1 MEVHPDA
8 ELLRLWAE
16 YEHLWRYITTAEGL
30 SDDQCDALGCK
41 ITEIEF
47 AIHDTPSH
55 TLAGLAVKAKLAAEY
70 APPRDPDRRCLH
82 DILTHL
88 AEEVQRLARSRH

>member
-1 MEVHPDA
+1 MEAHPDA

-16 YEHLWRYITTAEGL
+16 HELLWRYIKTAESL
-30 SDDQCDALGCK
+30 SDEQCDALGCK

-47 AIHDTPSH
+47 AIHDTPAY

-70 APPRDPDRRCLH
+70 APPRDPDCPSLH
-82 DILTHL
+82 DILIHL
-88 AEEVQRLARSRH
+88 TEEVQRLARSRH